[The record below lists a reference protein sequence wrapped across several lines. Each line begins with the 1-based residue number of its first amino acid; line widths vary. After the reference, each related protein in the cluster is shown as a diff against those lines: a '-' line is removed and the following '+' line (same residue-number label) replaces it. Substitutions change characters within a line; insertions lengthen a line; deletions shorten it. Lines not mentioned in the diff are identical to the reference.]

1 MISLMLWLG
10 MMCSELETEYFTT
23 SEPEAGAEHMGP
35 VMATGAERERKK
47 GLENESYIKCICF
60 NCWTS
65 LVLNTQLYDCM
76 Q

>member
-35 VMATGAERERKK
+35 VMATGAERERKI
-47 GLENESYIKCICF
+47 GLENAK
-60 NCWTS
+60 
-65 LVLNTQLYDCM
+65 
-76 Q
+76 

>member
-23 SEPEAGAEHMGP
+23 SVPGAGAERMGP

-47 GLENESYIKCICF
+47 GLEYAEV
-60 NCWTS
+60 T
-65 LVLNTQLYDCM
+65 
-76 Q
+76 